1 MLALEQPGSDA
12 RIKVRD
18 EILRAI
24 EEDRCEAVVL
34 GCAGMADLTAWLS
47 RETGIPVIDGVSVA
61 TRMIE
66 ALAGAGLRTSKI
78 NGYAFPNEK

>member
-1 MLALEQPGSDA
+1 MAKKKEDKTNVMRVLEQKGISYTAHTYP
-12 RIKVRD
+12 
-18 EILRAI
+18 
-24 EEDRCEAVVL
+24 ED
-34 GCAGMADLTAWLS
+34 G
-47 RETGIPVIDGVSVA
+47 PIDGVSVA